1 MEVALLHHQVLAMPS
16 GWNQPMLMVILI
28 LLCAIVKDN
37 VEVTLFILLL
47 QVGILP
53 MKLTLLRI
61 VAVARLVNEEMI
73 IES

>member
-1 MEVALLHHQVLAMPS
+1 
-16 GWNQPMLMVILI
+16 MLMVILI